1 MPREK
6 ESYRDNLERLMDR
19 FPGKEILSFSEVSQY
34 TGMGYRALMG
44 SGIPLKKT
52 KGKHGQY
59 FISLRNT
66 ATIRPHWMKHHS
78 SKRSSQS

>member
-19 FPGKEILSFSEVSQY
+19 FPGKEILSFAEVTEY

-52 KGKHGQY
+52 KGKRGQY
-59 FISLRNT
+59 FISLPSFAR
-66 ATIRPHWMKHHS
+66 WLS
-78 SKRSSQS
+78 

>member
-19 FPGKEILSFSEVSQY
+19 FPGKEILSFTEVSQY

-44 SGIPLKKT
+44 SGIPLKRQM
-52 KGKHGQY
+52 GSADS
-59 FISLRNT
+59 ILS
-66 ATIRPHWMKHHS
+66 ACPA
-78 SKRSSQS
+78 SQDG